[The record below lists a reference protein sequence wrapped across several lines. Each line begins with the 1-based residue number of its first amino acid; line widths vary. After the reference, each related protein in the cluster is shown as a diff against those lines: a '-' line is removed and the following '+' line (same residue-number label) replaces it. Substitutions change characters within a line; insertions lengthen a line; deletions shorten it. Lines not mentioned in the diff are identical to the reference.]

1 MKFDF
6 GASLVPN
13 DYIKSTLPKLVAY
26 REELKEASHSPL
38 YQAPESSL
46 FLPHHTEQL
55 KNVRE
60 VLTTLGGNLKLVI
73 VIGIGG
79 SSLGAKAVYDA
90 TFGHSDEL
98 TPERFPKLHF
108 LEAPDENEVEKLVN
122 YIRDQKLTDSEIL
135 INVISKS
142 GHTSETLINFKS
154 LISNLSSSLPLISD
168 RVVITGDADSPLVL
182 EAKKTLIIPKPVGGR
197 FSIFS
202 AVGLLPLLAAEVDV
216 EGLLAGARE
225 AQNICLGDEEENPAS
240 LMSIF
245 HSYHLSQNKNIH
257 DTFSFDSAW
266 ETLGKWYRQLLAESI
281 GKDGKGITPTV
292 SIGPND
298 LHSVAQ
304 LDLGGPKDK
313 TTLFVLNPTNEFN
326 LPIFHGVETAY
337 KNHELPF
344 VKLEMENNP
353 KEIGAYMMWRMI
365 EVMLLGK
372 LLGVNTFN
380 QPNVEDYKHAI
391 IDSDGRTN

>member
-6 GASLVPN
+6 GSSLVPETFVKSSL
-13 DYIKSTLPKLVAY
+13 IKLATY
-26 REELKEASHSPL
+26 REELKEVAHSPL

-55 KNVRE
+55 KNVRG
-60 VLTTLGGNLKLVI
+60 VLTALGDNLKLVI

-90 TFGHSDEL
+90 TFGHSDKL

-108 LEAPDENEVEKLVN
+108 LEAPDEIEIEKLAN
-122 YIRDQKLTDSEIL
+122 YIRDKKLAESEIL

-142 GHTSETLINFKS
+142 GTTKETLTNFEL
-154 LISNLSSSLPLISD
+154 LISRLSSWLPEIND
-168 RVVITGDADSPLVL
+168 RVVITGDADSPLVSGANKDRAL
-182 EAKKTLIIPKPVGGR
+182 SIPKTVGGR

-202 AVGLLPLLAAEVDV
+202 TVGLLPLLAVRVDV
-216 EGLLAGARE
+216 ESLLEGARE
-225 AQNICLGDEEENPAS
+225 IQNICFGNEEENPAS
-240 LMSIF
+240 LMAIF
-245 HSYHLSQNKNIH
+245 HNYHLENGKNIH
-257 DTFSFDSAW
+257 DTFSFDSTW

-313 TTLFVLNPTNEFN
+313 TTLFVLNPANEFN
-326 LPIFHGVETAY
+326 LPIFHRVETAY
-337 KNHELPF
+337 KSHELPF
-344 VKLEMENNP
+344 VKVEMENNP

-391 IDSDGRTN
+391 I